1 MEQKNEIWKDIIG
14 YEGIY
19 QVSNLGRVKRLARDI
34 VQPNPNPASTDVCV
48 QHIDERILTARP
60 TRNGYPLILLRGSVD
75 GKRRGFSVHRLV
87 AEAFIPNPDNL
98 PQVNHKN
105 EVKTDNRVENLE
117 WCTNHYNMHYRD
129 IQQRIYKGQHF
140 KPVDVYTK
148 DGKFLK
154 HYDSLVEAAK
164 ATGVATGVVS
174 WICQGITR
182 NGVKRQTA
190 KGYRFKYSD

>member
-1 MEQKNEIWKDIIG
+1 MKEEIWKPVKG
-14 YEGIY
+14 YEGLY
-19 QVSNLGRVKRLARDI
+19 EVSNLGRVKRLARDI
-34 VQPNPNPASTDVCV
+34 AQKNPNPVSNDICV
-48 QHIDERILTARP
+48 QHIEERILKTRP
-60 TRNGYPLILLRGSVD
+60 NKSGYPLILLRGSSD

-87 AEAFIPNPDNL
+87 AKAFIPNPDNL
-98 PQVNHKN
+98 PQINHKN
-105 EVKTDNRVENLE
+105 EIRSDNRVENLE
-117 WCTNHYNMHYRD
+117 WCTNHYNMHYGNCQR
-129 IQQRIYKGQHF
+129 RIYEGQHF

-154 HYDSLVEAAK
+154 HYESLVEAAR
-164 ATGVATGVVS
+164 ATGVSTGTVS